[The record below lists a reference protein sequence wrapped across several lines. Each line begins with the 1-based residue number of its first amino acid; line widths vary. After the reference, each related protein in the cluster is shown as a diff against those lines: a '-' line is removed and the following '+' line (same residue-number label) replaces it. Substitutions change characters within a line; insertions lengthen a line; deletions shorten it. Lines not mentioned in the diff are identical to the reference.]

1 MSNAAIQGFNGR
13 VFLCATQDGTYIEA
27 GEITK
32 LDTKNTTAMVDSMSF
47 SDRGAL
53 SQIPGVASWEATM
66 EQFLVL
72 SDAALTMMMASKSN
86 KTALWWKFQPAG
98 TGTGYPQ
105 RAGQGY
111 VADFNETQDV
121 KGLILDTF
129 TVKGTGVLDYT
140 PQT

>member
-1 MSNAAIQGFNGR
+1 MSNRAIQGFNG
-13 VFLCATQDGTYIEA
+13 VVLLCTTQNGTYIAA

-47 SDRGAL
+47 SDLGSL
-53 SQIPGVASWEATM
+53 SQIPGVASWEATL

-72 SDAALTMMMASKSN
+72 SDAALTLMMASKTN
-86 KTALWWKFQPAG
+86 KSALWWKFQPAG
-98 TGTGYPQ
+98 TQSGYPQ